1 MLDAGATAQ
10 NLHATEQDLDAR
22 VAELAGARGVEPG
35 KLYASLQQANRLGE
49 LERSLTE
56 EKTFSWLL
64 GQSTVTESAA

>member
-1 MLDAGATAQ
+1 M
-10 NLHATEQDLDAR
+10 
-22 VAELAGARGVEPG
+22 AELAAARGVEPG

-64 GQSTVTESAA
+64 GQSTVTEGAA